1 MKKISLFIVSNTG
14 TKSRQIALP
23 SFVFQLSLFLLVVC
37 LAGIGYG
44 AYDYLHTK
52 RAADRSER
60 LEAKIADQSDI
71 ITGQHKQIQA
81 FASEINELKA
91 QLVTLNNF
99 QEKIRIIA
107 NLDHLDPQDNFFGVG
122 GSIPEDLDP
131 GNDLTTRQ
139 SGLIR
144 EMHEQVNQ
152 LEMASIHQ
160 KEGISSLL
168 EALEGQKNMLACTP
182 AVRPAKGWKTSRF
195 GYRTSPFTGRREL
208 HKGLDI
214 ANRKGTK
221 IIATA
226 DGLVKYTGKKGL
238 LGNVLV
244 IDHGHGFVTR
254 YGHLKGALKK
264 RGDKVKRGD
273 VIALMGNTGRSTGPH
288 LHYEVLLN
296 GVQVN
301 PEKYILN

>member
-44 AYDYLHTK
+44 AYDYLDTK

-182 AVRPAKGWKTSRF
+182 AIRPAKGWKTSRF

-254 YGHLKGALKK
+254 YGHLKDALKK

>member
-182 AVRPAKGWKTSRF
+182 AIRPAKGWKTSRF

-254 YGHLKGALKK
+254 YGHLKDAVKK

>member
-182 AVRPAKGWKTSRF
+182 AIRPAKGWKTSRF

-254 YGHLKGALKK
+254 YGHLKDALKK

>member
-44 AYDYLHTK
+44 AYDYLDTK

-182 AVRPAKGWKTSRF
+182 AIRPAKGWKTSRF
-195 GYRTSPFTGRREL
+195 GYRTSPFTGQREL

-254 YGHLKGALKK
+254 YGHLKDALKK